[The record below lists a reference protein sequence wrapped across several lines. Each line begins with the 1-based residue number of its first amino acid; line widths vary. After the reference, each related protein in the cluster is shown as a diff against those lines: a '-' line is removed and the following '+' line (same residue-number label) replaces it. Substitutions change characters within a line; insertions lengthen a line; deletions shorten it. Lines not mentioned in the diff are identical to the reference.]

1 MNTLNFLRRSLI
13 EFLRKAYY
21 SSTWL
26 VPPTSMLLWL
36 SSSCWSAVGCNT
48 SQMRFTVDRKLAIF
62 SSKLRPEMVNGLRNL
77 AIANSISSRPQSG
90 KNLLKDS
97 LKAMTNSLVISPDFL
112 CYVKKTITLIISL
125 NLVKLEE
132 DSIGVNGAR
141 TNFYGNWTV
150 VNPLK

>member
-1 MNTLNFLRRSLI
+1 
-13 EFLRKAYY
+13 
-21 SSTWL
+21 
-26 VPPTSMLLWL
+26 
-36 SSSCWSAVGCNT
+36 
-48 SQMRFTVDRKLAIF
+48 MRFTVDRKLAIF

-141 TNFYGNWTV
+141 TNFYGNGTV
-150 VNPLK
+150 VNP

>member
-1 MNTLNFLRRSLI
+1 
-13 EFLRKAYY
+13 
-21 SSTWL
+21 
-26 VPPTSMLLWL
+26 
-36 SSSCWSAVGCNT
+36 
-48 SQMRFTVDRKLAIF
+48 MRFTVDRKLAIF

-132 DSIGVNGAR
+132 DSIGVNGPR
-141 TNFYGNWTV
+141 TNFYGN
-150 VNPLK
+150 